1 MQQPKEEEK
10 KLTDDIIIWGNYS
23 KSTCGLAKIH
33 FTYSWFEKCHFAY
46 LSFAPLGLRNLPL
59 LKIRVNMYFCPP
71 FYVSLL
77 PKHKKQTKVRNNKIK
92 KKCHLKK
99 W

>member
-33 FTYSWFEKCHFAY
+33 FTYS
-46 LSFAPLGLRNLPL
+46 
-59 LKIRVNMYFCPP
+59 
-71 FYVSLL
+71 
-77 PKHKKQTKVRNNKIK
+77 
-92 KKCHLKK
+92 
-99 W
+99 